1 MDEETFGCL
10 DQDIGTVFPQD
21 YGPPNINQFPTR
33 INHLRGISG
42 RHTQI
47 FNMMAHDMQ
56 DFDNCFKV
64 RWFNFYQSV
73 HCNALQERNKQT
85 NKQTIKFDES
95 TEHNDDFQSQDPAS
109 SFCKPFGPF
118 PETFRLLNAVRF
130 VKESVM
136 KKILEDVEV
145 ACVQDHSA
153 SWMDDFQWLP
163 PGSLTVRPLKIYY
176 IPKRK
181 EYSLPTHQF
190 FRGELLNF
198 GGVF

>member
-56 DFDNCFKV
+56 VFDNYFKV
-64 RWFNFYQSV
+64 RCFNVFISLSIVMHKQ
-73 HCNALQERNKQT
+73 RNKQT

-95 TEHNDDFQSQDPAS
+95 TEPDDFQCQDPAS
-109 SFCKPFGPF
+109 SFCKPLGPEIQRPF
-118 PETFRLLNAVRF
+118 ELRLPNAVRVSCLGF
-130 VKESVM
+130 QESVM

-153 SWMDDFQWLP
+153 SWMDDDQQKN
-163 PGSLTVRPLKIYY
+163 V
-176 IPKRK
+176 
-181 EYSLPTHQF
+181 HVF
-190 FRGELLNF
+190 FF
-198 GGVF
+198 